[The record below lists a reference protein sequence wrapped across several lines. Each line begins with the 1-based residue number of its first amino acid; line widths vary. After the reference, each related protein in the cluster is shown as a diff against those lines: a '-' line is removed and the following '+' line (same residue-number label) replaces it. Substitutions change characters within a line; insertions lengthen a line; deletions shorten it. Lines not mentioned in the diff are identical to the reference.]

1 MMALFFLH
9 LGPVCEQATEPA
21 LVQSTKV
28 HQDQMMV
35 SLAESE
41 EKHQKAVETI
51 TQLEE
56 AYRLLKSE
64 HQEMMETLTN
74 NEKLLKVSLAETEE
88 KHQKAVEVISKLV
101 EEKFNLA
108 DQVKTLQDTV
118 EDMGNQLCGTHA
130 EYDELIDLHERE
142 QEAHRLQMSEY
153 CKRIETLTD
162 NEKLLKVSLAEA
174 EEKHQKS
181 VEEAEE
187 TITKLKME
195 NTDLKDTI
203 MRERHSL
210 FDMRRE
216 VNEVRL
222 EYDELKKEREREQEA
237 HRLQTSE
244 YCKMIE
250 TLTDNEKLLKV
261 SLAETEEKH
270 QKAVE
275 VISKLVEEKSDLA
288 DLVKTLRDTV
298 EDMGNQ
304 LCGTHAEY
312 DELIDL
318 HEREQEAHRLQTSEY
333 CKRIETLTDNEKLLK
348 VSLAEAE
355 EKHQKAV
362 EVITKLEEE
371 KSDLADLVKTLRD
384 TVEDMGNQ
392 LCGTHAEYD
401 ELIDLHEREQ
411 EAHRLQTSEY
421 CKRIETLTD
430 NEKLLK
436 VSLAET
442 EEKHQ
447 KAVEVITKLE
457 EEKSDLTDQVKTLR
471 DTVEDMGNQICE
483 TLLHCDELKNE
494 CEKEQEA
501 HKLLKSE
508 YHERMETLTNN
519 EKLLKVSL
527 AEAEEK
533 HQKAMETISQLE
545 EEKSDLTDQ
554 VKILRNTVEDLGKEQ
569 VELNRDCDKLMD
581 DYNRLKDTHNVL
593 QAEHKEVKEQ
603 LKCCEELPKE
613 SLDQAKESKAVQPTD
628 EHEAGMSG
636 LTNVAMQDT
645 VWYKFKKI
653 FRKKPDKSCESK
665 KKRFPESEN
674 VLKNSKSSSE
684 SSESD
689 ICGYEKFK

>member
-1 MMALFFLH
+1 MLAAGAAAIAAGFMYFVKRDDGEKRTADH
-9 LGPVCEQATEPA
+9 EDTEHEGPVCEQATEPA

-28 HQDQMMV
+28 HQDQMM
-35 SLAESE
+35 
-41 EKHQKAVETI
+41 
-51 TQLEE
+51 
-56 AYRLLKSE
+56 
-64 HQEMMETLTN
+64 
-74 NEKLLKVSLAETEE
+74 
-88 KHQKAVEVISKLV
+88 
-101 EEKFNLA
+101 
-108 DQVKTLQDTV
+108 
-118 EDMGNQLCGTHA
+118 
-130 EYDELIDLHERE
+130 
-142 QEAHRLQMSEY
+142 
-153 CKRIETLTD
+153 
-162 NEKLLKVSLAEA
+162 
-174 EEKHQKS
+174 
-181 VEEAEE
+181 
-187 TITKLKME
+187 
-195 NTDLKDTI
+195 
-203 MRERHSL
+203 
-210 FDMRRE
+210 
-216 VNEVRL
+216 
-222 EYDELKKEREREQEA
+222 REREQEA

-244 YCKMIE
+244 YCKM
-250 TLTDNEKLLKV
+250 
-261 SLAETEEKH
+261 
-270 QKAVE
+270 
-275 VISKLVEEKSDLA
+275 
-288 DLVKTLRDTV
+288 
-298 EDMGNQ
+298 
-304 LCGTHAEY
+304 
-312 DELIDL
+312 
-318 HEREQEAHRLQTSEY
+318 
-333 CKRIETLTDNEKLLK
+333 IETLTDNEKLLK

-401 ELIDLHEREQ
+401 ELID
-411 EAHRLQTSEY
+411 
-421 CKRIETLTD
+421 
-430 NEKLLK
+430 

-653 FRKKPDKSCESK
+653 FRKHLGAVPQQ
-665 KKRFPESEN
+665 SEM
-674 VLKNSKSSSE
+674 VIMDSSLT
-684 SSESD
+684 
-689 ICGYEKFK
+689 IQGHNHLGL